1 MFGILN
7 ETIFAIYVL
16 LTKLVRGLL
25 ALVRTRVSSRS
36 TRGHLLDVELMTQ
49 QRQRNEIVRRL
60 LSCLGIEQRSRVPV
74 RVRVDQRC
82 FKRH

>member
-25 ALVRTRVSSRS
+25 ALVRTRVSSRPA
-36 TRGHLLDVELMTQ
+36 RGHLLDVELMTQ
-49 QRQRNEIVRRL
+49 QRQKNEIVRRL

-74 RVRVDQRC
+74 RVRADQRC
-82 FKRH
+82 FKRR